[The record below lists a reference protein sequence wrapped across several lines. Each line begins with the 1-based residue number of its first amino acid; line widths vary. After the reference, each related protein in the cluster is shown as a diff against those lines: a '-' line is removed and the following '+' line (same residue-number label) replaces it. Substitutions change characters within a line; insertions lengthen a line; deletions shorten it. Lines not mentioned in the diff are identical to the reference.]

1 MSDSDPEK
9 KAGIPAWQTK
19 AASESAK
26 PEEPAPAQREE
37 SRDTVIAQARKFLE
51 EDEVRDASTDKK
63 IAFLESKGLG
73 NEEIQELL
81 GIIRNTEASN
91 TSETSAPAPTP
102 TPTPTSPPPPQPAY
116 SPPQY
121 QTPSQPP
128 IITYPEFLTTPPH
141 PTPLIT
147 KPRLLT
153 TLYAFSGL
161 TALLYG
167 THNYLITPM
176 LASLTEARLS
186 FASTSKA
193 NLDKLTAQLEG
204 LVSEVPANMRNK
216 GIGEKD
222 DESESDE
229 DPTELFHRDIGIQ
242 TSPFVSRPSSPV
254 DTSPLS
260 THTSR
265 LQTLKS
271 SLEGLIKDSSS
282 EGIETAELEGT
293 MGILREYLDGL
304 AFVQPSYSYGVGGY
318 GGGGG
323 GRSGKDE
330 DDEIGKVKKE
340 IRGVKGVLLS
350 ARSFPG
356 VVRVGGGRHDT
367 NYVYEM
373 TTPIT
378 EYFLLS
384 LHSTAS
390 PTASCSGI
398 ILAPKSLAEL
408 RTSIN
413 SLFKKDMFGAYTALT
428 GRTRSPPGLGI
439 AKPTLDDD
447 MKVTVR

>member
-1 MSDSDPEK
+1 MSHSDTEK
-9 KAGIPAWQTK
+9 KAKAGIPAWQIK
-19 AASESAK
+19 ASEEAR
-26 PEEPAPAQREE
+26 PEEPPAQKEE
-37 SRDTVIAQARKFLE
+37 SREVVIAQAQKFLE

-81 GIIRNTEASN
+81 GIARNTEASN
-91 TSETSAPAPTP
+91 TSETSAA
-102 TPTPTSPPPPQPAY
+102 SPPPPPTQTQTSPPLPQPGY

-121 QTPSQPP
+121 QAPSQPP

-186 FASTSKA
+186 FASTSKT
-193 NLDKLTAQLEG
+193 NLDKLISQLEG
-204 LVSEVPANMRNK
+204 VVSEVPTNTRNK
-216 GIGEKD
+216 GTGEAD

-242 TSPFVSRPSSPV
+242 TSPFISRPSSPV
-254 DTSPLS
+254 DTSPVNG
-260 THTSR
+260 HTLR
-265 LQTLKS
+265 LESLKATLD
-271 SLEGLIKDSSS
+271 GLVEDSSS
-282 EGIETAELEGT
+282 EGAETAELEGT
-293 MGILREYLDGL
+293 MGILREYLDEL
-304 AFVQPSYSYGVGGY
+304 AFVQPSYSYGVNGY
-318 GGGGG
+318 GGGG
-323 GRSGKDE
+323 RTGKDD

-356 VVRVGGGRHDT
+356 VVRVGGAR
-367 NYVYEM
+367 
-373 TTPIT
+373 
-378 EYFLLS
+378 
-384 LHSTAS
+384 
-390 PTASCSGI
+390 
-398 ILAPKSLAEL
+398 
-408 RTSIN
+408 
-413 SLFKKDMFGAYTALT
+413 
-428 GRTRSPPGLGI
+428 
-439 AKPTLDDD
+439 
-447 MKVTVR
+447 

>member
-26 PEEPAPAQREE
+26 TDETVPAQKEE
-37 SRDTVIAQARKFLE
+37 SRETVIAQARKFLE

-81 GIIRNTEASN
+81 GIARNTEASS
-91 TSETSAPAPTP
+91 TSEVRSIEQSTTSTNILQTTALAPSPSPAQ
-102 TPTPTSPPPPQPAY
+102 TSPPPPQPAY

-121 QTPSQPP
+121 QAPPQPP

-167 THNYLITPM
+167 THNYLVTPM
-176 LASLTEARLS
+176 IASLTEARLS
-186 FASTSKA
+186 FASTSKT
-193 NLDKLTAQLEG
+193 NLDKLITQLEG
-204 LVSEVPANMRNK
+204 LVSEVPASMRNK

-229 DPTELFHRDIGIQ
+229 DPTEMFHRDIGIQ
-242 TSPFVSRPSSPV
+242 TSPFISRPSSPV
-254 DTSPLS
+254 DTSPL
-260 THTSR
+260 TGHTAR
-265 LQTLKS
+265 LQSLKS
-271 SLEGLIKDSSS
+271 TLEGLVEDSTS
-282 EGIETAELEGT
+282 EAGETSELEST
-293 MGILREYLDGL
+293 MGILREYLDSL

-318 GGGGG
+318 GSA

-356 VVRVGGGRHDT
+356 VVRVGGGR
-367 NYVYEM
+367 
-373 TTPIT
+373 
-378 EYFLLS
+378 
-384 LHSTAS
+384 
-390 PTASCSGI
+390 
-398 ILAPKSLAEL
+398 
-408 RTSIN
+408 
-413 SLFKKDMFGAYTALT
+413 
-428 GRTRSPPGLGI
+428 
-439 AKPTLDDD
+439 
-447 MKVTVR
+447 